1 MKILSLTSV
10 EDQRENKNTKN
21 DFFFLVLPIP
31 NKKNLLLVFK
41 TTKISEEI
49 LVLLIN
55 EHVFRIQRSD
65 KTIFEKFGWW

>member
-1 MKILSLTSV
+1 MAF
-10 EDQRENKNTKN
+10 
-21 DFFFLVLPIP
+21 FFFLVLPIP
-31 NKKNLLLVFK
+31 NKKKYPFLVFK

>member
-1 MKILSLTSV
+1 MEKIRHQKMAS
-10 EDQRENKNTKN
+10 
-21 DFFFLVLPIP
+21 FFFWYFRYQK
-31 NKKNLLLVFK
+31 KKNLLLVFK

>member
-1 MKILSLTSV
+1 MEKIKTP
-10 EDQRENKNTKN
+10 KMA
-21 DFFFLVLPIP
+21 FFFLVLPIP

>member
-1 MKILSLTSV
+1 MEKIRH
-10 EDQRENKNTKN
+10 QKMA
-21 DFFFLVLPIP
+21 FFSFLVLPIP
-31 NKKNLLLVFK
+31 KIKKNLLLVFK

>member
-1 MKILSLTSV
+1 MG
-10 EDQRENKNTKN
+10 DHGENKNIKN
-21 DFFFLVLPIP
+21 GFFFIFGTPDTKI
-31 NKKNLLLVFK
+31 KKNLLLVFK

>member
-10 EDQRENKNTKN
+10 GDHGE
-21 DFFFLVLPIP
+21 
-31 NKKNLLLVFK
+31 NKKNPLLVFK

>member
-1 MKILSLTSV
+1 M
-10 EDQRENKNTKN
+10 EDHGENK
-21 DFFFLVLPIP
+21 
-31 NKKNLLLVFK
+31 KKTLLVFK

-55 EHVFRIQRSD
+55 ERVFRIQRSD

>member
-1 MKILSLTSV
+1 MSS
-10 EDQRENKNTKN
+10 
-21 DFFFLVLPIP
+21 
-31 NKKNLLLVFK
+31 KKCISLLLVFK